1 MIDKVKAAEL
11 ATDFLAETKPAGA
24 EPVSVAVEEISRTD
38 DYWVIPWNS
47 AKFEMTQDD
56 RDFLVGCSAIAVAT
70 KSGAC
75 RYLSLSEEQALWAAE
90 DASAD

>member
-1 MIDKVKAAEL
+1 MIDKSKASKL
-11 ATDFLAETKPAGA
+11 ATDFLAETKPVDT
-24 EPVSVAVEEISRTD
+24 EPLSVAVNEISRTD

-47 AKFEMTQDD
+47 AKFEKTQDD
-56 RDFLVGCSAIAVAT
+56 RDFLVGCSAIAVDA

-75 RYLSLSEEQALWAAE
+75 RYMSLAEEQALWAAE